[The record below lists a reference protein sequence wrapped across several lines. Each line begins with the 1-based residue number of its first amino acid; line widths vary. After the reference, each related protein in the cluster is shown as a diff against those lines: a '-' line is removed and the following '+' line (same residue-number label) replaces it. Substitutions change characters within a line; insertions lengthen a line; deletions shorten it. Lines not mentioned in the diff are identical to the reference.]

1 LVAETSNKM
10 VSSVYGGDW
19 QMRTFKDEI
28 QGGTHVVLSKGT
40 LDKEITVLTRMHVFN
55 PFEDALGINDGN
67 SPTLSTAMRIIS
79 QEGRGVVVLLR
90 DMNATL
96 SADSES
102 SSSTLREYGLGAQIL
117 AELGLGA
124 IELLTNSPS
133 PKVVGLDA
141 YGLKISGTRPL
152 THEELDDNS

>member
-1 LVAETSNKM
+1 MAEN
-10 VSSVYGGDW
+10 
-19 QMRTFKDEI
+19 
-28 QGGTHVVLSKGT
+28 
-40 LDKEITVLTRMHVFN
+40 
-55 PFEDALGINDGN
+55 
-67 SPTLSTAMRIIS
+67 
-79 QEGRGVVVLLR
+79 VLLR

-141 YGLKISGTRPL
+141 YGLKITGTRGLISIKEEYVKFILPTAL
-152 THEELDDNS
+152 TSDQ

>member
-1 LVAETSNKM
+1 MS
-10 VSSVYGGDW
+10 
-19 QMRTFKDEI
+19 
-28 QGGTHVVLSKGT
+28 
-40 LDKEITVLTRMHVFN
+40 
-55 PFEDALGINDGN
+55 
-67 SPTLSTAMRIIS
+67 
-79 QEGRGVVVLLR
+79 
-90 DMNATL
+90 ATL
-96 SADSES
+96 SECSEP

-117 AELGLGA
+117 AELGLGS